1 VTETEISEHL
11 TVEVERSGAQLSV
24 ISLAGELDLST
35 IPAIEGRLL
44 QEIRSRRGVVIDL
57 TRVAFI
63 DSSGI
68 GLLIQAF
75 CESEGSGWL
84 HIVIAPSS
92 QVERVF
98 TIAGVDRALPL
109 FLSLDEAVEALAL
122 DRGKVA

>member
-1 VTETEISEHL
+1 VTETETSEHL
-11 TVEVERSGAQLSV
+11 TVEVERSGAHASV
-24 ISLAGELDLST
+24 VSLAGELDLST
-35 IPAIEGRLL
+35 IPTIEPRLL

-68 GLLIQAF
+68 GMLIQAF
-75 CESEGSGWL
+75 RESEGSGRL

-98 TIAGVDRALPL
+98 TIAGVDRVLPL
-109 FLSLDEAVEALAL
+109 FLSLDEAAEALTGASS
-122 DRGKVA
+122 D